1 MHTFDGYNTKN
12 LLAII
17 IGWNPRQ
24 LESHHFDGKANC
36 YLLEIALLI
45 LSDLILDEPLFMI

>member
-1 MHTFDGYNTKN
+1 MVIYKKSQV
-12 LLAII
+12 LAII

-36 YLLEIALLI
+36 DLLEIALLI
-45 LSDLILDEPLFMI
+45 FSDLILDELLFMI

>member
-1 MHTFDGYNTKN
+1 MHTFDGYTKN

-36 YLLEIALLI
+36 DLLEIALLI
-45 LSDLILDEPLFMI
+45 FSDLILDELLFMI